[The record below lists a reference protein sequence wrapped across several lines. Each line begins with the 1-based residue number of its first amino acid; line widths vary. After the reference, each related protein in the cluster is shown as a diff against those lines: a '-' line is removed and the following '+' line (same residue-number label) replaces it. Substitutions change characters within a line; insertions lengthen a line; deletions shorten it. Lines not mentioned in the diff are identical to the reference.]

1 VSEKV
6 TTPTLVSEMRNQH
19 GMSVLTAVH
28 LDRKRHG
35 RPWWRSGSHT
45 ALPRTGLRVNA
56 IRSFAVLAA
65 VVTVVAASTPS
76 ALATPPVG
84 YDDLLHV
91 WPTAVPSAQCR
102 ADDRI
107 ETGVQGE
114 VPLADRDN
122 GRSRLGYNCNIDL
135 VGQLQ
140 NEGAG
145 ITSASYRH
153 CTYVGTSFP
162 TNLLNG
168 SPAGISVIDAT
179 DPARPTRTAVL
190 NEPAA
195 LGGTWESLK
204 VNEARGLLVGTAV
217 GVLEGAG
224 YISVYD
230 IATDC
235 AHPRLLNPGPGSQL
249 NMPIPITTHEGD
261 FSPDGNTYW
270 ASGVGPGYISAVDLT
285 DPSRPMVVWSG
296 ITGLSAHG
304 MGFSPDGDTMYL
316 SNLAGLTMIDVS
328 AIQNRAPRT
337 IVAQL
342 APHIGQKFWTD
353 GQITQHSIYV
363 TYGGKPHVFS
373 IDEAGSGGA
382 KLFDASDSAHLTQ
395 RNAIKLA
402 INLPENQTRAI
413 GSASGNGPFAYESH
427 YCSVDRPVDPQR
439 MACGWIQSGIRVFD
453 ISDPDQFREIGYFN
467 PPAQVGK
474 SFDTLRNSIH
484 AGLAGLIAPPIVGGP
499 ALGRAILEGQAPLVG
514 VINDRSRLIGA
525 DMTSDWCMSPPQF
538 RGDLLY
544 VTCSDNGFLALRIAP
559 GAGGQK

>member
-1 VSEKV
+1 MTS
-6 TTPTLVSEMRNQH
+6 TTHHHRY
-19 GMSVLTAVH
+19 
-28 LDRKRHG
+28 
-35 RPWWRSGSHT
+35 
-45 ALPRTGLRVNA
+45 LPRGNPNWKQHRKQLQLLYPDVLKAAPGTRNAA
-56 IRSFAVLAA
+56 IRSVSALAVVIIAA
-65 VVTVVAASTPS
+65 VSASTPS
-76 ALATPPVG
+76 AFATPPPA
-84 YDDLLHV
+84 YNDAIDV
-91 WPTAVPSAQCR
+91 WPTSVPPAQCR
-102 ADDRI
+102 ADDQV

-114 VPLADRDN
+114 VPLADRDS

-145 ITSASYRH
+145 ITSASYRQ
-153 CTYVGTSFP
+153 CTYTGTSFP
-162 TNLLNG
+162 TNLLDG
-168 SPAGISVIDAT
+168 STAGINVIDAS

-217 GVLEGAG
+217 GLLEGAG

-249 NMPIPITTHEGD
+249 SMPIPITTHEGD

-285 DPSRPMVVWSG
+285 DPARPMVVWSG
-296 ITGLSAHG
+296 ITGISAHG
-304 MGFSPDGDTMYL
+304 MGFSSDGNTMYL

-328 AIQNRAPRT
+328 AIQNREPRT

-342 APHIGQKFWTD
+342 APHIGQKFWSD
-353 GQITQHSIYV
+353 GQITQHSIFV

-373 IDEAGSGGA
+373 MDEAGSGGA
-382 KLFDASDSAHLTQ
+382 KLFDASDSANLTQ

-402 INLPENQTRAI
+402 INLPENQSRAI

-439 MACGWIQSGIRVFD
+439 MACGWVQSGIRVFD
-453 ISDPDQFREIGYFN
+453 ISNPDRFREIGYFN

-484 AGLAGLIAPPIVGGP
+484 AGLASLVGPPILGGVS
-499 ALGRAILEGQAPLVG
+499 LGRAVLQGQAPLTG
-514 VINDRSRLIGA
+514 VVNDRSRLTGA
-525 DMTSDWCMSPPQF
+525 DMTADWCMSPPQF

-559 GAGGQK
+559 DVGGHK